1 MDYTFDPRLLVW
13 GLLFLPGVS
22 ALEDGVGGI
31 IGSTIAAGLMLVA
44 IIIVGAILC
53 YRNTSFNEPI
63 RPRHRKPAPKP
74 KYDMNGNAPN
84 GIPLQT
90 RVPNGFAGTPH
101 GTQRSNRSRQI
112 GSHRGAPG
120 PLRFAV
126 APPGLYRSMMAPY
139 FMHPPYQQVIYID
152 ESDDESLVRSTM
164 REHKKKYRRSY
175 FSASKDASSK
185 IEIKKRSRRP
195 HPKLRDFVRSNP
207 PGGNCSGE
215 EGNKET
221 TIEEKTSHSSS
232 SKSISSKSSIASDR
246 SQTRKEK
253 PKNRITKDDRERD
266 SERHSRSSSTASY
279 PKPKWEVESAEEQI
293 KLSDEETG
301 KKSPPRKRS
310 KSPEKQKTPRPRSR
324 SRSPENAV
332 PLRQSVK
339 QETLTRVSKESNDE
353 TRQIDDIFSS
363 VHAEASPG
371 DIIFRESEGSP
382 KQTTPRKSY
391 SEEERREEEEPFTSE
406 YAKVIKPSQKIREST
421 RSSMEDSGAL
431 YASVIKPT
439 SVEYD
444 GSRDNPLRQSMSNT
458 LEDIIQG
465 RHDGKPSEFDK
476 VTTRRK
482 RIHKLK
488 KFQNTLENL
497 TAFLNRSDVIFLQEG
512 CSGLSTS
519 VKVHQTLQR

>member
-185 IEIKKRSRRP
+185 IEIK
-195 HPKLRDFVRSNP
+195 
-207 PGGNCSGE
+207 
-215 EGNKET
+215 
-221 TIEEKTSHSSS
+221 
-232 SKSISSKSSIASDR
+232 
-246 SQTRKEK
+246 
-253 PKNRITKDDRERD
+253 
-266 SERHSRSSSTASY
+266 
-279 PKPKWEVESAEEQI
+279 EVESAEEQI

>member
-207 PGGNCSGE
+207 PG
-215 EGNKET
+215 
-221 TIEEKTSHSSS
+221 
-232 SKSISSKSSIASDR
+232 